1 MNPDTSL
8 PAPVS
13 DTDDILQPLAEEID
27 FSAVDSAEAPPIDS
41 SAAPPATEPEAAASP
56 PSDLAPGPQVQLKSE
71 DGNVLLVLP
80 LDREADDDNPASAL
94 SWNEIAQQLRQRLNS
109 GERFW
114 QPETTVHLIARD
126 RLLDGRQLQEISDAL
141 ADNQLRL
148 RRVYTSRRQ
157 TAVAAATAGY
167 SVEQQAAI
175 AQLVQP
181 HTAAPQALAEPLYLQ
196 TTLRSGADIKHN
208 GSVIILGDLNP
219 GSSVVADGD
228 ILVWGRLRGLAH
240 AGAKGNG
247 RCLIMALQMEPT
259 QLRIADF
266 VARPPENPPA
276 EYYPEVAY
284 VTAQGAIRIARAI
297 DFHRSQTTGT
307 LP

>member
-1 MNPDTSL
+1 MNSDASL
-8 PAPVS
+8 PSSEPGSTNPPAS
-13 DTDDILQPLAEEID
+13 
-27 FSAVDSAEAPPIDS
+27 SAENPEQAIISAEQNPPTDEKQDG
-41 SAAPPATEPEAAASP
+41 ATEALT
-56 PSDLAPGPQVQLKSE
+56 DRDQQVRLKSE
-71 DGNVLLVLP
+71 GGRLLLMLP
-80 LDREADDDNPASAL
+80 TEGEFEADNPASAL
-94 SWNEIAQQLRQRLNS
+94 SWNEIAQQLRQRLHS
-109 GERFW
+109 GERLW
-114 QPETTVHLIARD
+114 QAETSVHLIARD

-141 ADNQLRL
+141 AEFQLRL
-148 RRVYTSRRQ
+148 KRVYTSRRQ

-167 SVEQQAAI
+167 SVEQQSSI
-175 AQLVQP
+175 AQLNQSG
-181 HTAAPQALAEPLYLQ
+181 AEAPQALADPLYLQ
-196 TTLRSGADIKHN
+196 TTLRSGADIRHN

-266 VARPPENPPA
+266 VARPPETPPT

-284 VTAQGAIRIARAI
+284 VTPQGAIRIARAI
-297 DFHRSQTTGT
+297 DFYRTQAT
-307 LP
+307 LHQGRG

>member
-1 MNPDTSL
+1 MNSDTSP
-8 PAPVS
+8 PASALDP
-13 DTDDILQPLAEEID
+13 DLADILQPLEED
-27 FSAVDSAEAPPIDS
+27 PAAEAPASNAQP
-41 SAAPPATEPEAAASP
+41 PEATPSEAPSQSAETAATSELEP
-56 PSDLAPGPQVQLKSE
+56 DQQVRLKSE
-71 DGNVLLVLP
+71 GGKVLLLLP
-80 LDREADDDNPASAL
+80 VNNDQEKDNPASAL
-94 SWNEIAQQLRQRLNS
+94 TWHEIAQQLRQRLQS

-141 ADNQLRL
+141 SENQLRL
-148 RRVYTSRRQ
+148 KRVYTSRRQ

-167 SVEQQAAI
+167 SVEQQASI
-175 AQLVQP
+175 AHLLQP
-181 HTAAPQALAEPLYLQ
+181 STEAPQALAEPLYLQ
-196 TTLRSGADIKHN
+196 TTLRSGADVKHN

-284 VTAQGAIRIARAI
+284 VTAQGMIRIARAM
-297 DFHRSQTTGT
+297 DFYRSQAIGDK
-307 LP
+307 